1 LRRLVRI
8 HLFNNSTVLRNNALT
23 MSLPFIIIAIV
34 TLFAAAA
41 AMSLRN
47 LVHCA
52 LSLVVALAGLAALY
66 LALDAQFVGFAQIL
80 VYVGAVAILIVFA
93 VLLTRGDAPPNQVI
107 LSPGWGVGI
116 VVSAVVFATL
126 GWAAL
131 NSTVLPK
138 EMPSAPTA
146 TVKNIGDLLM
156 TQYVL
161 PLEVIGLLLTAAL
174 IGAVIIAMK
183 EQPKA
188 KMEDGGLKMD
198 KPVLPSSIVDPPSSP
213 GGNI

>member
-1 LRRLVRI
+1 
-8 HLFNNSTVLRNNALT
+8 
-23 MSLPFIIIAIV
+23 MSLPFIIIAVV
-34 TLFAAAA
+34 TLLAAAA

-52 LSLVVALAGLAALY
+52 LSLVVALAGLAAFY

-80 VYVGAVAILIVFA
+80 VNVGAVAILIVFA
-93 VLLTRGDAPPNQVI
+93 VLLTRNDATPNQTI
-107 LSPGWGVGI
+107 LSPGWGIGI

-126 GWAAL
+126 GWAVL
-131 NSTVLPK
+131 NSTSLPK
-138 EMPSAPTA
+138 EAPPTPEV

-183 EQPKA
+183 EDPRKF
-188 KMEDGGLKMD
+188 
-198 KPVLPSSIVDPPSSP
+198 SSRR
-213 GGNI
+213 GNEALAEKSEIGNRKSEIDQSLLTSAATVQGKEGHV

>member
-1 LRRLVRI
+1 
-8 HLFNNSTVLRNNALT
+8 
-23 MSLPFIIIAIV
+23 MSLPFIMISVV

-52 LSLVVALAGLAALY
+52 LSLVVALAGLAGLY
-66 LALDAQFVGFAQIL
+66 LTLGAQFVGFAQIL

-93 VLLTRGDAPPNQVI
+93 VLLTRSDAVPNQTV
-107 LSPGWGVGI
+107 LAPGWATGV

-131 NSTVLPK
+131 NSPGLPG
-138 EMPSAPTA
+138 ETPPIPQA
-146 TVKNIGDLLM
+146 TVKNIGDTLM
-156 TQYVL
+156 SQYVL
-161 PLEVIGLLLTAAL
+161 PLEAIGLLLTAAL

-183 EQPKA
+183 EEPRKTEI
-188 KMEDGGLKMD
+188 EDRRSDLGETSSSGGR
-198 KPVLPSSIVDPPSSP
+198 P
-213 GGNI
+213 

>member
-1 LRRLVRI
+1 
-8 HLFNNSTVLRNNALT
+8 
-23 MSLPFIIIAIV
+23 MSIPFIIIAIV

-93 VLLTRGDAPPNQVI
+93 VLLTRSDATPNQTI
-107 LSPGWGVGI
+107 LAPGWLFGI
-116 VVSAVVFATL
+116 VVSAVVFGTL

-131 NSTVLPK
+131 NSTGLPR
-138 EMPSAPTA
+138 EMPPAPSA
-146 TVKNIGDLLM
+146 TVKNIGDRLM

-183 EQPKA
+183 EEPQIF
-188 KMEDGGLKMD
+188 
-198 KPVLPSSIVDPPSSP
+198 SSSR
-213 GGNI
+213 GNEALTEKSEIGNRKSEIDQSLLTSAATVQGKEGHV

>member
-1 LRRLVRI
+1 
-8 HLFNNSTVLRNNALT
+8 
-23 MSLPFIIIAIV
+23 MSPAFVIIAFV

-66 LALDAQFVGFAQIL
+66 LQLGAQFVGFAQIL

-93 VLLTRGDAPPNQVI
+93 VLLTRSDATPNQAI
-107 LSPGWGVGI
+107 LAPGWIVGI
-116 VVSAVVFATL
+116 LVSAVVFATL

-131 NSTVLPK
+131 NSTGLPK
-138 EMPSAPTA
+138 EMSPAPEA
-146 TVKNIGDLLM
+146 TVRNIGDQLM

-183 EQPKA
+183 EEPQKTRIEDGRL
-188 KMEDGGLKMD
+188 KME
-198 KPVLPSSIVDPPSSP
+198 KPSGPSSILHPPSSS
-213 GGNI
+213 GGHA